1 MGYDDDEIGEML
13 YGSEVGAA
21 RRGPGIMGRQLRG
34 STVRLPPK
42 PAWRQDIAPG
52 VGMPGVGLEPLPLAP
67 SVNGGVFTS
76 VFGNINFEARPQRP
90 FRPERLIA
98 SIRRSTGAAAV
109 AVRCTTILIG
119 TQVGQVEVNDMDL
132 DIFAP
137 TSFDTRLNLPAATPG
152 MLIRIPSF
160 VLPAIAAGESIA
172 VSLTFLGRTVR

>member
-21 RRGPGIMGRQLRG
+21 RRPGLTGRMMRG
-34 STVRLPPK
+34 NAVRLPPK

-67 SVNGGVFTS
+67 SVNGGVFDA

-98 SIRRSTGAAAV
+98 SIRRSAGAAAI
-109 AVRCTTILIG
+109 AVRCSTILIG

-137 TSFDTRLNLPAATPG
+137 TSFDTRLNLPSATPG

-160 VLPAIAAGESIA
+160 VLPAVPAGETIA
-172 VSLTFLGRTVR
+172 VSLTFLGRTIR